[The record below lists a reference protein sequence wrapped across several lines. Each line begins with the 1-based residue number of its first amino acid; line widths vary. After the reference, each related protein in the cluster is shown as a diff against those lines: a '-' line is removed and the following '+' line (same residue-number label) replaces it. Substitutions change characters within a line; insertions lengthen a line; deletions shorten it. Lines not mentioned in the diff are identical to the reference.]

1 MNIRQII
8 SYIFMAAV
16 ILLLGIGLFLLYRQQ
31 QSFEESV
38 AHIKS
43 ETAWNV
49 PSAPDQNVVERVVSS
64 SSQIWRPIQER
75 AKDTVVQIFA
85 NITESDLFQP
95 YQTPVQKSASGSG
108 FFINDK
114 GDLITNAHVV
124 NEATGIWIQIPSLG
138 KKIFDVDIVSI
149 SPDRDLALLRI
160 RPDGLE
166 VIRKELGAI
175 PFLPLGDSDLAK
187 RSDEVL
193 ALGYPLGQQSLKSTT
208 GVISGREHHLLQTS
222 APINPGNSGG
232 PLVNTLGEVIGIN
245 EANVPA
251 AQNVGYAIPINLL
264 KIILPDMYETK
275 LLRKPFLGILFTNAT
290 EAQAELLGNPYPG
303 ACYVVEVVKGSTLE
317 RAGVKEGDMIY
328 EIDGHR
334 VDIFGEMSVPWSE
347 DKISLI
353 DYVSRLSIGQNIKLV
368 IYRNGTRKNFSV
380 TFKHAE
386 LPAIRRTY
394 PGYEDIDYEIFAGM
408 VITPLTLNHIY
419 FLAKQ
424 APGLAQY
431 AEAKNQSEPAL
442 FVSHIFPN
450 SQLYRSRTMAAGATL
465 EEVNGIKVKTLDDL
479 RAAIR
484 KPQSGKYFTI
494 KASDN
499 VARTTGSIFIVLPW
513 QKIIEEELKLSK
525 DYRYPLSNTVQE
537 ILRASQAA
545 QTIGKG
551 GASQA

>member
-1 MNIRQII
+1 MSEI
-8 SYIFMAAV
+8 V
-16 ILLLGIGLFLLYRQQ
+16 ILLIVGSVMLYRRQQ
-31 QSFEESV
+31 KFEESV
-38 AHIKS
+38 VAQIKS
-43 ETAWNV
+43 DVTLN
-49 PSAPDQNVVERVVSS
+49 APQAAEPKVIEQVVSS
-64 SSQIWRPIQER
+64 SSQIWRPVQER

-85 NITESDLFQP
+85 HITESDLFQP
-95 YQTPVQKSASGSG
+95 YQTPVQRSASGSG

-149 SPDRDLALLRI
+149 SPDRDLALLRL
-160 RPDGLE
+160 RPEGLE
-166 VIRKELGAI
+166 TIRKELGAV
-175 PFLPLGDSDLAK
+175 PFLPLGDSDLAR

-193 ALGYPLGQQSLKSTT
+193 ALGYPLGQQSLKSTI
-208 GVISGREHHLLQTS
+208 GVISGPEHHLLQTS

-232 PLVNTLGEVIGIN
+232 PLVNTRGEVIGIN

-251 AQNVGYAIPINLL
+251 AQNVGYAIPINVL
-264 KIILPDMYETK
+264 KTVLPDMYDTK

-290 EAQAELLGNPYPG
+290 EAQSELLGNPHPG

-334 VDIFGEMSVPWSE
+334 VDIFGEMSVPWND

-353 DYVSRLSIGQNIKLV
+353 DYVSRLSVGQVIKLV
-368 IYRNGTRKNFSV
+368 IYRNGVRKNFSV

-386 LPAIRRTY
+386 LPAIRRIY

-408 VITPLTLNHIY
+408 VITPLTLNHI
-419 FLAKQ
+419 FLLAKQ

-431 AEAKNQSEPAL
+431 AEAKKQSEPAL

-465 EEVNGIKVKTLDDL
+465 QEVNGVKVKTLDDL

-484 KPQSGKYFTI
+484 KPQSGKFFTI

-499 VARTTGSIFIVLPW
+499 VAHTTGSIFVVLPW
-513 QKIIEEELKLSK
+513 QKIVEEELKLSK

-545 QTIGKG
+545 QTIAKG
-551 GASQA
+551 GAPVA